1 MLSPSKVI
9 PITNDAEVKLGLL
22 ENWKQFSLL
31 VVVNAFVGSMVGM
44 ERVVLPLLAEHEF
57 GLVSRAAILSFIVSF
72 GLTKAFANGFAGPMS
87 DRIGRKRVLVF
98 GWLFALPIP
107 VLIFYAPS
115 WQWIVFAN
123 VLLGLNQGLCWS
135 TTVIMKID
143 LVGPNNRGMAMGL
156 NEAAGYLAVSL
167 AALGSGYLASA
178 FGLRSAPLCIGGVSA
193 FAGLFLSAAFVRE
206 SLDHV
211 RHEAKMQPM
220 SAGKRSFWSIF
231 WLTSWKD
238 RALFSVSQAGMIN
251 NVNDGMAWG
260 LFPLYFASRGLS
272 LTEISVLGAVYP
284 AVWGVTQLGTGALS
298 DRAGRKALIASGML
312 LQGASIIALAVTA
325 GFFSWAICASL
336 LGVGTAM
343 VYPTLLA
350 AIGDV
355 AHPSWRASSVGVY
368 RLWRDGGYAL
378 GALLAGAVADRLGMI
393 WAIAGIGALTLLSGA
408 IVAFVMYETHPAK
421 ARLKE

>member
-1 MLSPSKVI
+1 MPSPHKAI
-9 PITNDAEVKLGLL
+9 PIANGAEVKLGLR

-31 VVVNAFVGSMVGM
+31 VIVNAFVGSMVGM
-44 ERVVLPLLAEHEF
+44 ERVVIPLLAGHEF

-72 GLTKAFANGFAGPMS
+72 GLTKAFANLFAGRIS
-87 DRIGRKRVLVF
+87 DRIGRKRVLIF

-107 VLIFYAPS
+107 LLIFFAPS
-115 WQWIVFAN
+115 WRWIVFAN

-143 LVGPNNRGMAMGL
+143 LVGPNQRGLAMGL

-167 AALGSGYLASA
+167 AALGSGYLAGA
-178 FGLRSAPLCIGGVSA
+178 VGLRSPPLYIGGVSA
-193 FAGLFLSAAFVRE
+193 LAGLFVSAALVRD

-211 RHEAKMQPM
+211 RHEARMQPM
-220 SAGKRSFWSIF
+220 SPDERSFWSIF

-251 NVNDGMAWG
+251 NLNDGMAWG

-284 AVWGVTQLGTGALS
+284 GVWGIAQLGTGALS
-298 DRAGRKALIASGML
+298 DQLGRKGLIAGGML
-312 LQGASIIALAVTA
+312 LQGMSIIGLVLTT
-325 GFFSWAICASL
+325 GFLSWALCAAL
-336 LGVGTAM
+336 LGAGTAM

-355 AHPSWRASSVGVY
+355 AHPSWRASSIGIY

-378 GALLAGAVADRLGMI
+378 GALLAGALADGFGMR
-393 WAIAGIGALTLLSGA
+393 WAIAGIGALTLLSGT
-408 IVAFVMYETHPAK
+408 IVAFVMYETHPVK
-421 ARLKE
+421 PGLTV